1 MANNSASTNEVNTL
15 NTNINTTV
23 DKLKDQSKQADIDS
37 IHKQLV
43 KTNSKQDFIK
53 EDIVKRVHDLET
65 EKEVVINSTELR
77 TPSMGVKLY

>member
-1 MANNSASTNEVNTL
+1 MANNSASTNEVNTS